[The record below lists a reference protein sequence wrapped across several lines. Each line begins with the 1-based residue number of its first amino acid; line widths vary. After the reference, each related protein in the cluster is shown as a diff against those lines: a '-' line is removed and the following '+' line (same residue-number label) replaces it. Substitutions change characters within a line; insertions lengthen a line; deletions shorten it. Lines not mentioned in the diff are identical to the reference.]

1 MSMNR
6 YTAILSFCLCLLIC
20 LAGQAGGADKQA
32 ADKRPPAVIIHNAE
46 QFNRHLDNIAL
57 KLQERTL
64 CVFKHEE
71 LIHARN
77 ITERSVWYDYGNAYK
92 AAIFPQQIA
101 EFTFQYKDNTRL
113 LAAHLTPELAT
124 RLSPRERQALQEA
137 QKRVQRLIHPGMT
150 EAQKFRALH
159 DDMVNRGRYTREQ
172 MGNVCDLLLE
182 GRGTC
187 EAYSRTLWLLCR
199 MSGLRCHIVYGS
211 AGEPHAWNLVC
222 IDNCWYHTDATWDD
236 PVTQGQPHRQ
246 TLSHRYFMLNDTQM
260 SKDHSWTRTHLPVA
274 MDKNAEFFRKNKL
287 YFTEDAPLWAALCV
301 AINRGQGSIEV
312 YMENY
317 LSDASLRHRLMEATY
332 KIPALRAVTSWQ
344 GPAPHGQGVVR
355 FTFENAGDPRPADMQ
370 NLDFSRGIMVE
381 TRRMIDSID
390 TAELQKQWEQI
401 SETALSWWEQ
411 LPVWLN
417 DFWQWLVRQIES
429 ILHSIDAW
437 A

>member
-1 MSMNR
+1 MFRCS
-6 YTAILSFCLCLLIC
+6 AILRFCFCLLIC
-20 LAGQAGGADKQA
+20 MAGAAAGNNTQPAEEA
-32 ADKRPPAVIIHNAE
+32 PAAVIIHNAE

-57 KLQERTL
+57 HLQERTL

-92 AAIFPQQIA
+92 AAIYPRQIA

-113 LAAHLTPELAT
+113 LAAHVNPKLAA
-124 RLSPRERQALQEA
+124 RLSAREKKALHEA
-137 QKRVQRLIHPGMT
+137 QMRVKHLIHPGMT
-150 EAQKFRALH
+150 EAEKFRALH

-222 IDNCWYHTDATWDD
+222 IDNNWYHTDATWND
-236 PVTQGQPHRQ
+236 PVTQGHPHRQ

-260 SKDHSWTRTHLPVA
+260 SHDHSWTRGHLPA
-274 MDKNAEFFRKNKL
+274 ATAKNAEFFRKNKL
-287 YFTEDAPLWAALCV
+287 YFTEDAPLWAALCT
-301 AINRGQGSIEV
+301 AINQGHGSIEV
-312 YMENY
+312 YMAHFN
-317 LSDASLRHRLMEATY
+317 SDASLQQRLQEAAYRLPTLQA
-332 KIPALRAVTSWQ
+332 ITAWQ
-344 GPAPHGQGVVR
+344 SPAPHKQGVVR
-355 FTFENAGDPRPADMQ
+355 FIFENAGSPRPADMT
-370 NLDFSRGIMVE
+370 NLDFSRGVMIE
-381 TRRMIDSID
+381 THRFINSID
-390 TAELQKQWEQI
+390 TAQLQQQWQQI
-401 SETALSWWEQ
+401 SDTASSWWEQ
-411 LPVWLN
+411 LLAWL
-417 DFWQWLVRQIES
+417 QKLWLWLKTV
-429 ILHSIDAW
+429 LTA